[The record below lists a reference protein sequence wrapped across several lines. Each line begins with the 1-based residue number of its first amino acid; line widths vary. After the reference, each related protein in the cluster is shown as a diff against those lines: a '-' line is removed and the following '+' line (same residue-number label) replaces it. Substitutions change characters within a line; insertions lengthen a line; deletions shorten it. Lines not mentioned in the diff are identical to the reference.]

1 MTLPSPAPAPVAF
14 FDVDETLISVN
25 GMARFLRHHMRSRG
39 QTRAAFE
46 DAVRDLRALGA
57 RGASREEIARAY
69 YRLYAGCDERE
80 LAAEGREWFA
90 AELRSGGLF
99 LADSV
104 AALREHRR
112 RAEPVVLVSGS
123 FAPCLDP
130 VAERLGV
137 EADAVLCARPKA
149 VDGVLTGAVDV
160 TMTGEEKA
168 VAVRALLRERG
179 VRPDGCHAYGDH
191 ASDLAMLRA
200 VGHPVVVGA
209 DPVLL
214 RHAEAGGWRRLP
226 GAASAGHRG
235 APAGSRTRASREWLG
250 FPQRRRRGPGADV
263 AGTPAG
269 GDAPPATAAESPTP
283 RRPPLFRRPS

>member
-1 MTLPSPAPAPVAF
+1 MLPSSALSSVLSSVLSSAAPMPPPAIAF

-25 GMARFLRHHMRSRG
+25 SMARFLHHHMRARG
-39 QTRAAFE
+39 RPRADFD
-46 DAVRDLRALGA
+46 DAVRRLRALSEG
-57 RGASREEIARAY
+57 GASRTEVAHAY
-69 YRLYAGCDERE
+69 YRLYAGCDARE
-80 LAAEGREWFA
+80 LAARGRAWFA
-90 AELRSGGLF
+90 AELRAGGLF

-112 RAEPVVLVSGS
+112 RAEAVVLVSGS

-130 VAERLGV
+130 VARRLGID
-137 EADAVLCARPKA
+137 ADAVLCARPET
-149 VDGVLTGAVDV
+149 VDGVLTGRVDV

-179 VRPDGCHAYGDH
+179 ISGDRCHAYGDH

-226 GAASAGHRG
+226 GAEAVTPRPRRIPASGRL
-235 APAGSRTRASREWLG
+235 RASRE
-250 FPQRRRRGPGADV
+250 
-263 AGTPAG
+263 
-269 GDAPPATAAESPTP
+269 
-283 RRPPLFRRPS
+283 

>member
-1 MTLPSPAPAPVAF
+1 MTLSSSAPPAIPSTIPPAVAF

-25 GMARFLRHHMRSRG
+25 GMARFLRHQMRARG
-39 QTRAAFE
+39 LPRAAFDE
-46 DAVRDLRALGA
+46 AVHGLRALGE
-57 RGASREEIARAY
+57 RGASRAEVARAY
-69 YRLYAGCDERE
+69 YRLYAGCDEQE
-80 LAAEGREWFA
+80 LAALGRAWFA
-90 AELRSGGLF
+90 EELSSAEGLF

-112 RAEPVVLVSGS
+112 RGEAVVLVSGS

-137 EADAVLCARPKA
+137 DAGAVFCARPET
-149 VDGVLTGAVDV
+149 VDGVMTGVVDG

-179 VRPDGCHAYGDH
+179 ISGQRCHAYGDH

-200 VGHPVVVGA
+200 VGHPVVVGT

-226 GAASAGHRG
+226 GAEAGTGPGPGTRTGTPRPRRIPASAR
-235 APAGSRTRASREWLG
+235 PRTSRE
-250 FPQRRRRGPGADV
+250 
-263 AGTPAG
+263 
-269 GDAPPATAAESPTP
+269 
-283 RRPPLFRRPS
+283 